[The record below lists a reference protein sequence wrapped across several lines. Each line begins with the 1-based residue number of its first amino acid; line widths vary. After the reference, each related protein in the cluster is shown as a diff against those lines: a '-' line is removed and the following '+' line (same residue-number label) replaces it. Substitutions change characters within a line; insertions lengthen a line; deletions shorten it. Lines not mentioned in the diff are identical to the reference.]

1 MLNCLLALA
10 SAALLVLAFP
20 GFDFA
25 WLAAIALAPLLVAV
39 AREPGPWRRFLLG
52 WGCGIVYWFGVCHWI
67 QFTLAVHGGMGET
80 AGWAV
85 FTLFALAKGLH
96 MAVFALLAGILTGR
110 WLTTPALAA
119 LWVAVEATHGFL
131 GFAWLA
137 LGNAGIGMSLPL
149 RLAPFTGVYGVSFVF
164 VLMAAALAM
173 RLLGR
178 PRVELVW
185 MAALLFLPLLPPLPD
200 AQRGHESAL
209 LVQPDLSETEDWS
222 AASLNRAQAAMAED
236 TLRGVAIERA
246 HPPSIVVW
254 PEVPAPF
261 SYDQDPGF
269 RAATN
274 DLVRSTHTYLLM
286 GTVASTPAGAP
297 LNSATL
303 LSPAGF
309 RVSRYDKVNLVPF
322 GEFVP
327 WPFGALTEKISKE
340 EGDFAA
346 GRGVVV
352 SPLGDRRIGAFICYE
367 SVFPNF
373 VRRFAAAGAQA
384 LFTIS
389 NDGWFG
395 KTAARWQHLEI
406 VRMRAAENRRWILRA
421 ANDGITAAIDP
432 AGRVRFTLPL
442 FTEATSRVNF
452 NYETRQTF
460 YTRHGDWFAV
470 LCALLA
476 LAALAAGRF
485 ARAGSR
491 KTPPALPN
499 QAAPSSHPPSA

>member
-1 MLNCLLALA
+1 MLNWLLVLA
-10 SAALLVLAFP
+10 SAVMLVLAFP

-39 AREPGPWRRFLLG
+39 ARETRPWRRFLLG
-52 WGCGIVYWFGVCHWI
+52 WACGIVYWFGVCHWI
-67 QFTLAVHGGMGET
+67 QFTLAVHGGMGEG

-96 MAVFALLAGILTGR
+96 MAVFALLAGMMLGR
-110 WLTTPALAA
+110 WWATPALAA

-137 LGNAGIGMSLPL
+137 LGNAGIDMSVPL
-149 RLAPFTGVYGVSFVF
+149 RLAPYTGVYGVSFVF
-164 VLMAAALAM
+164 AMMAAALAV

-178 PRVELVW
+178 PRVELAW
-185 MAALLFLPLLPPLPD
+185 MAALLFLPLLPPLAD

-209 LVQPDLSETEDWS
+209 LVQPNLSETEEWTTESVD
-222 AASLNRAQAAMAED
+222 RAQRAMAED
-236 TLRGVAIERA
+236 TARSVAFEGA

-261 SYDQDPGF
+261 FYDEDPHF
-269 RAATN
+269 RDAAA
-274 DLVRSTHTYLLM
+274 DLARSTHAYLLM
-286 GTVASTPAGAP
+286 GTVARTPAGAP

-303 LSPAGF
+303 VSPEGL

-327 WPFGALTEKISKE
+327 WPLGALTEKISKE
-340 EGDFAA
+340 AGDFAA
-346 GRGVVV
+346 GRDVVV
-352 SPLGDRRIGAFICYE
+352 SPVGDHKIGAFICYE

-373 VRRFAAAGAQA
+373 VRRFAAGGAQA

-395 KTAARWQHLEI
+395 KTAARRQHLEI

-421 ANDGITAAIDP
+421 ANDGITATIDP
-432 AGRVRFTLPL
+432 AGRVRSTLPL
-442 FTEATSRVNF
+442 FVEATSSVRF
-452 NYETRQTF
+452 NYETGQTF
-460 YTRHGDWFAV
+460 YTRHGDWFPV

-476 LAALAAGRF
+476 AACLAAGKF
-485 ARAGSR
+485 ARA
-491 KTPPALPN
+491 
-499 QAAPSSHPPSA
+499 